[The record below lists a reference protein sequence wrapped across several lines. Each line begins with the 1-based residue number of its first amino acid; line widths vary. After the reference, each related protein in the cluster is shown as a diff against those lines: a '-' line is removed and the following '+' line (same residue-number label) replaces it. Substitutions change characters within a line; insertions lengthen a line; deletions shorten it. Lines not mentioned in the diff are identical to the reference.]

1 MARNPVQFQKG
12 ISLNEFLSLYGTE
25 QQCFDALY
33 RWRWPNGFVC
43 PNCGHDRGCQLT
55 THKLQQCYRCNRQ
68 TSITAGT
75 IFEATK
81 LPLTVWFQGIYF
93 MTQDKKGASAM
104 KLHRQ
109 LGISY
114 NAAWRMR
121 HKLMQVMME
130 RDRAHPLGGF
140 IQLDDAYLDP
150 EAALRIETAS
160 NHGVHLHKVLS
171 DDGQEVRLYCFSEER
186 AAKERGIVER
196 FARRFETA
204 LTELCEGLSRPRT
217 QKRLDKVWQRIGRLK
232 EKSRGIAQ
240 HYDIELDTDESGE
253 RATAVRF
260 TRLRATLVAHGLGRH
275 IVARGRF
282 VHPEPGEQV
291 ELRLVVEVEAL
302 LRLLPEELAL
312 EPVELVLERVVVG
325 LQLLKRR
332 LRLREPGIRIAERN
346 AKPRV
351 LLLEFGNVGC
361 RQRQALFCIEHNGN
375 LSTFESFRQPS
386 DSVSSGVESL
396 YPRLPPVPVARC
408 DSAPVSPPSLPGPE
422 QTGPAPGA
430 CSISNT
436 RPCRTQES

>member
-33 RWRWPNGFVC
+33 HWRWPNGFVC

-140 IQLDDAYLDP
+140 IQLDDAYLGGERSGGKRGRGAP
-150 EAALRIETAS
+150 GKTPFVAAVETNAEGHPLRVKLTVVEGFRLTEIAAWAQQ
-160 NHGVHLHKVLS
+160 HLSPGTQVLS
-171 DDGQEVRLYCFSEER
+171 DGLACFNGVT
-186 AAKERGIVER
+186 AAGCVHEPMVTGGGKAAVER
-196 FARRFETA
+196 PEFRWVNTILGNIALCGTYHAVRPKYAQRYLAEFEYRFNRRFDLPDIIPRLVYVA
-204 LTELCEGLSRPRT
+204 LRT
-217 QKRLDKVWQRIGRLK
+217 PPMPERLLK
-232 EKSRGIAQ
+232 
-240 HYDIELDTDESGE
+240 
-253 RATAVRF
+253 
-260 TRLRATLVAHGLGRH
+260 
-275 IVARGRF
+275 
-282 VHPEPGEQV
+282 
-291 ELRLVVEVEAL
+291 LRLA
-302 LRLLPEELAL
+302 
-312 EPVELVLERVVVG
+312 
-325 LQLLKRR
+325 
-332 LRLREPGIRIAERN
+332 
-346 AKPRV
+346 
-351 LLLEFGNVGC
+351 
-361 RQRQALFCIEHNGN
+361 
-375 LSTFESFRQPS
+375 
-386 DSVSSGVESL
+386 
-396 YPRLPPVPVARC
+396 
-408 DSAPVSPPSLPGPE
+408 
-422 QTGPAPGA
+422 
-430 CSISNT
+430 
-436 RPCRTQES
+436 